1 MASANVARVHRNH
14 NDEMRKRHSLAWTC
28 TGLLLAWMFLMAGTA
43 TPQTG
48 AGSVPVPIPASGRV
62 KINLGATP
70 WKFLGDTEPDG
81 VSQPGFDDSG
91 WQNVGI
97 PHSMNENDMF
107 SNTQSGGNVPH
118 GRGWYRK
125 HFKLDKSYAGRKV
138 IVEFEGAHMG
148 AQVYVNGQPVK
159 GSSVRSPDA
168 THVIGFLP
176 FAIDIT
182 GMVTADGVT
191 DNVIAVRV
199 AANGDW
205 FEDPDFSGAFR
216 FGQGDTGIFRPVNL
230 YITDPVHIPLNDY
243 PVMQTWGTHV
253 STVSI
258 DSPATDGSGTAASA
272 NIQIETNVLNESG
285 AAQTA
290 QVTTQIVDATG
301 NVVQQAKDDVV
312 LPPNA
317 GPGYHPTLVRQ
328 NLVVQNPTL
337 WYPNNV
343 PRGRPYM
350 YRVFHMVSVGGVVVD
365 AAESPLGIRVITW
378 DNNFP
383 SINGYP
389 THLWGASGRYD
400 YPGLGT
406 AVPEEQQ
413 WRDLRL
419 LADAGGNLYRP
430 GHSSSSTEFLNAADA
445 LGIFVVQPSGDGENG
460 FNDCYQLAA
469 PTADCPQ
476 NKIDKYA
483 LKLELHR
490 DMIVRDRNNPSV
502 LAWEA
507 NNGIMTTS
515 FAPLLAAIGRQWDPV
530 NTRAQ
535 ADRTPNALNG
545 DILSCSRQ
553 GCEVGVKNQFPNKP
567 AWSAEYWGR
576 GEFRENYDF
585 EMDQVASFLND
596 WRSGVLVN
604 AFGIA
609 HWYLADTPGEDSFYW
624 SGKTYDPKLNPTGP
638 MVRSLGESMADG
650 NRFPRLLYY
659 AYQAAWTP
667 FSIKPV
673 VHLANTWNRS
683 SGPVRVNVF
692 SNCPAVRLVVNDVVQ
707 GADQK
712 PNSLS
717 TSTDN
722 SDGTTTGLVGQAHW
736 DNVQWAAGH
745 VQALCVDGFGAQ
757 VVANGKPVLDEQVT
771 AGAPHHIVLSVVP
784 EVIRPSGQSFQV
796 TANGSDAVFVTA
808 QVVDANGVV
817 VPNASNLITFSVDN
831 PAVADY
837 RGGWDHIVTMDK
849 PVGYH
854 SPGDHELAA
863 EGGLTRIAIR
873 STFQTGH
880 VTVSATSPG
889 LGGGATSYDVQPAV
903 VVPVQAATS
912 APQIVVQPASQQVS
926 VGQPAHFDVT
936 VSGASPMQF
945 QWQRDHQD
953 IPGANGSSLDT
964 PAALGTDNGHV
975 YGVRV
980 RNGVGTI
987 TSNDAVLSVIPAL
1000 AVTIDTPP
1008 AAQTVFVGQ
1017 TATFSVAVKGSPV
1030 IEYQWFRNDVAIDGA
1045 KSATYTTPVVT
1056 ADDDGALF
1064 KVSVKNP
1071 LAQVTST
1078 PVALKVSAATTPT
1091 ITTPPANTV
1100 AMLNQSATFTVVAD
1114 GSNPLHYLWSG
1125 PAGVVGG
1132 DSPSLTIDAVAPKD
1146 LGKYT
1151 VTVSNASGKSVTS
1164 DPATLSQAAPGVNLA
1179 QGKRAFA
1186 SSYQDPQGMP
1196 ASNVTDGN
1204 VSSRWSS
1211 DPKAGDDAS
1220 ITVDLGAP
1228 MPINRMILRWEAAYA
1243 SSYRVEVSNDN
1254 ITYVKAYE
1262 SPAGFG
1268 GGVDDFTFPTITAR
1282 YVRVV
1287 GQKRATNY
1295 GYSLYEVEVYNV
1307 PNCNDGGLYTNERY
1321 TVLNPGEAQ
1330 DKSSTLIWNRKQYAT
1345 TDPNHQFTQLD
1356 AASYCA
1362 AQGKR
1367 LPTRDEALS
1376 IAGNNGAA
1384 CAFPEKW
1391 TTWTSTLLP
1400 TDQRQAY
1407 LITSA
1412 GEDRQGL
1419 VDNAPGWV
1427 LCVAGT
1433 AQVTPPTVTVQPTD
1447 VSATLGTSAHLSLGI
1462 SGSAPITFKWYR
1474 AAKAGETSDTL
1485 VYTSSTPVYDTPPVK
1500 QDDDGTQY
1508 YVVASNAAASTTSQK
1523 FRLTVTPPQQN
1534 PGDGNNPPVP
1544 PPVIVVNP
1552 VSQSAAIGKTATF
1565 TVSATGNGP
1574 LSYLW
1579 YRDGAQIDGAVSAS
1593 YTTPAV
1599 KLDDNGA
1606 QFTVLVSA
1614 NGVGQLSQGATLN
1627 VVDGV
1632 PSNDTNLALGKT
1644 VTSTPVEN
1652 PGFGAASNVN
1662 DGDMDTRWS
1671 SLFLDNPDADKAS
1684 ITIDLGK
1691 TQAVNLVRLKWERAY
1706 GKQYV
1711 IQVSNTGN
1719 DGDWTPVYTQNT
1731 GRGGTENLSFQ
1742 TVAARYVRMQGVKR
1756 ATEYGFS
1763 LYEFEI
1769 YGPKLS
1775 FDQQPQPQ
1783 TVQVGQ
1789 SAHFSVS
1796 VIGAT
1801 NLTYTWFRNGQQVAV
1816 TSQPS
1821 YDTPATTLDDN
1832 GVQYGVVADDG
1843 NSNITSTP
1851 AQLTVTVPSSG
1862 GNGTPPQGGNG
1873 TGGTGG
1879 DDGNGGGNGPVP
1891 VNLALGKTVSASG
1904 VENPSNTQ
1912 AANAV
1917 DGKGDTRWSSDFND
1931 NAWIAVDLG
1940 APTQISMVQLRWER
1954 AYGGS
1959 YEIQISDD
1967 GNTWTKVA
1975 SQYIGHGGTE
1985 QVPFAPVTTRYVR
1998 MAGLQ
2003 RALSYGYSL
2012 YEFEVYGPAGGT
2024 PALTHPVGSNV
2035 VSASNGNL
2043 AFGKYAYASGAEDVG
2058 TTPARFAV
2066 DGDAT
2071 GSRWSSNFAD
2081 NAWLAVDLG
2090 ASVPVSQVVLR
2101 WERSYGAAYAIE
2113 VSNDNQNWTQVASQP
2128 NGQGGVETVNF
2139 AATTARYVRMAGIKR
2154 ATQYGYS
2161 LYEFEV
2167 YGPSAG
2173 STPPPPPPPPLPV
2186 ISGQPASVTV
2196 QQGQSAHFA
2205 VAVANPDGV
2214 TYRWR
2219 RGGDLIP
2226 GANASTYDTQPTTA
2240 ADNGASFTVDVSNSA
2255 GNTVTSSAATL
2266 TVTPPPVT
2274 GNPPPDDGTIPNYPI
2289 YQNQIGVELRN
2300 NTNGAYRDD
2309 QVYVAVIAHDPAK
2322 GGQFVYLKPDGTTV
2336 LMSADDNDAPG
2347 HLTKNGQNYSNYFF
2361 TLAQAKTL
2369 TFPKL
2374 FGARA
2379 FVALGSPLYIKTLK
2393 DAANQVGFAGPDVR
2407 NPTDPN
2413 IDVYFDWYE
2422 FTYGDNG
2429 LWLNNTQVDQFGF
2442 PLTEDV
2448 YGSNRTTH
2456 SRSGITES
2464 RASIFAAY
2472 QKEVPPEFLPINPSP
2487 YRIMA
2492 PSKGGFDAGQPNGN
2506 YFDAY
2511 ISSMWEF
2518 YRTHTL
2524 TLLMWGNARKFVGQ
2538 TVGDQLVFTEVDQG
2552 NGAFVGGKYY
2562 VNHPSTQDMLEA
2574 RGALA
2579 TGNSTELAIEAQVAA
2594 ALNRHIMEDD
2604 TQWAAPSPAWYAKA
2618 PYNAYAKF
2626 WHDHSIDRKAYGFS
2640 YDDVADQSS
2649 TLVSPTPEHVVLGI
2663 GF

>member
-1 MASANVARVHRNH
+1 
-14 NDEMRKRHSLAWTC
+14 MRKRHSLAWTC

-43 TPQTG
+43 TPQTNAG
-48 AGSVPVPIPASGRV
+48 ATPLPIPASGRV

-81 VSQPGFDDSG
+81 VSQAGFDDSG
-91 WQNVGI
+91 WKNVGI
-97 PHSMNENDMF
+97 PHSMNEDNMF
-107 SNTQSGGNVPH
+107 SNTQSGGDVPH

-125 HFKLDKSYAGRKV
+125 HFKLDKSYAGRKIV
-138 IVEFEGAHMG
+138 VEFEGAHMG
-148 AQVYVNGQPVK
+148 AQVYVNGTPVK

-168 THVIGFLP
+168 THVVGFLP

-182 GMVTADGVT
+182 NMVKADGVT

-216 FGQGDTGIFRPVNL
+216 FGQGDTGIFRPVYL

-258 DSPATDGSGTAASA
+258 DSPAVDGSGTAASA

-285 AAQTA
+285 TAQTA

-301 NVVQQAKDDVV
+301 QIVQQAKDDVV

-328 NLVVQNPTL
+328 NLTVDHPTL

-365 AAESPLGIRVITW
+365 ATESPLGIRTITW
-378 DNNFP
+378 DANFP
-383 SINGYP
+383 SINGYA

-460 FNDCYQLAA
+460 FNDCYQLSA

-507 NNGIMTTS
+507 NNGIMNTA

-535 ADRTPNALNG
+535 ADRTPKDVNG

-576 GEFRENYDF
+576 GEFRANYDY
-585 EMDQVASFLND
+585 EMDQVASFMND
-596 WRSGVLVN
+596 WRNGVLAN
-604 AFGIA
+604 TFGIA

-624 SGKTYDPKLNPTGP
+624 SGTTYDPKLNPNGP
-638 MVRSLGESMADG
+638 YVRSLGDSMADG

-659 AYQAAWTP
+659 AYQSAWTP
-667 FSIKPV
+667 FAIKPV
-673 VHLANTWNRS
+673 VHLANTWNRK
-683 SGPVRVNVF
+683 GPVRVNVF
-692 SNCPAVRLVVNDVVQ
+692 SNCPAVRLVVNGVVQ
-707 GADQK
+707 GGDVK
-712 PNSLS
+712 PNTLS

-722 SDGTTTGLVGQAHW
+722 SLGTTTGLVGQAHW
-736 DNVQWAAGH
+736 DDVQWAAGR

-757 VVANGKPVLDEQVT
+757 VMANGKPVIDEQVT
-771 AGAPHHIVLSVVP
+771 AGTPDHIVLSVVP

-817 VPNASNLITFSVDN
+817 VPDATNLITFAVDN
-831 PAVADY
+831 TAVANY
-837 RGGWDHIVTMDK
+837 RGGWNHIVTMDK
-849 PVGYH
+849 PQGYH

-889 LGGGATSYDVQPAV
+889 LGSGSASYDVQPAI

-936 VSGASPMQF
+936 VSGAAPMQF

-953 IPGANGSSLDT
+953 IPGATGSSLDT
-964 PAALGTDNGHV
+964 AAATGDDNGHV
-975 YGVRV
+975 FGVRV

-1000 AVTIDTPP
+1000 AVSIDTPP

-1078 PVALKVSAATTPT
+1078 PVALKVNAATTPT

-1100 AMLNQSATFTVVAD
+1100 AMLNESATFTVVAD
-1114 GSNPLHYLWSG
+1114 GSKPLHYQWNGPSG
-1125 PAGVVGG
+1125 TVGSDAPAF
-1132 DSPSLTIDAVAPKD
+1132 TIDAVTPKD

-1179 QGKRAFA
+1179 QGKYAFA

-1204 VSSRWSS
+1204 VSTRWSS
-1211 DPKAGDDAS
+1211 DQKDGNNAS

-1228 MPINRMILRWEAAYA
+1228 MPVNRMILRWENAYA
-1243 SSYRVEVSNDN
+1243 SSYRIEVSNDN
-1254 ITYVKAYE
+1254 VQYTKAYE
-1262 SPAGFG
+1262 SPAGFA
-1268 GGVDDFTFPTITAR
+1268 GGVDDFTFPTVTAR
-1282 YVRVV
+1282 YVRMV
-1287 GQKRATNY
+1287 GQTRATAY
-1295 GYSLYEVEVYNV
+1295 GYSLYEIEVYNV
-1307 PNCNDGGLYTNERY
+1307 PNCNDGVLFTNERY

-1330 DKSSTLIWNRKQYAT
+1330 DKSSTLVWNRKQYAT
-1345 TDPNHQFTQLD
+1345 TDPNHQFTQL
-1356 AASYCA
+1356 AAADYCA

-1367 LPTRDEALS
+1367 LPTREEALS
-1376 IAGNNGAA
+1376 IAANNSAA

-1391 TTWTSTLLP
+1391 TTWTSTLLA

-1427 LCVAGT
+1427 LCVSGT
-1433 AQVTPPTVTVQPTD
+1433 AQVTPPTVTVQPGD
-1447 VSATLGTSAHLSLGI
+1447 VSVTQGKSAHFSLGI
-1462 SGSAPITFKWYR
+1462 NGSAPLTFKWYR
-1474 AAKAGETSDTL
+1474 VANAGETSDTL
-1485 VYTSSTPVYDTPPVK
+1485 LYTSSTPVYDTPAVK
-1500 QDDDGTQY
+1500 LEDSGTQY
-1508 YVVASNAAASTTSQK
+1508 YVVVSNAANSVTSQK
-1523 FRLTVTPPQQN
+1523 FKLTVTPPQQD
-1534 PGDGNNPPVP
+1534 PGNGNNPQVP
-1544 PPVIVVNP
+1544 PPVIVTPP

-1565 TVSATGNGP
+1565 TVSATGNGT
-1574 LSYLW
+1574 LSYQW
-1579 YRDGAQIDGAVSAS
+1579 YRDGAQIAGAVAAS

-1599 KLDDNGA
+1599 KLEDNGA

-1614 NGVGQLSQGATLN
+1614 GGASKLSDGATLN

-1662 DGDMDTRWS
+1662 DGDITTRWS
-1671 SLFLDNPDADKAS
+1671 SLFVDNPDADRAN

-1691 TQAVNLVRLKWERAY
+1691 SQAVNLVRLKWEAAY
-1706 GKQYV
+1706 GKQYL
-1711 IQVSNTGN
+1711 IQVSDTGN
-1719 DGDWTPVYTQNT
+1719 DGDWKTVYTQNT

-1756 ATEYGFS
+1756 QTQYGFS
-1763 LYEFEI
+1763 LFEFEV

-1783 TVQVGQ
+1783 SVQVGQ
-1789 SAHFSVS
+1789 SAHFTVS
-1796 VIGAT
+1796 VIGAS
-1801 NLTYTWFRNGQQVAV
+1801 NLSYTWFRNGQQVAV
-1816 TSQPS
+1816 TASPS
-1821 YDTPATTLDDN
+1821 YDTPATTMDDN
-1832 GVQYGVVADDG
+1832 GAQYGVVADDG

-1851 AQLTVTVPSSG
+1851 ALLTVTPAPTG
-1862 GNGTPPQGGNG
+1862 GNNGNGNTGTPPQGGDG
-1873 TGGTGG
+1873 
-1879 DDGNGGGNGPVP
+1879 GNGGNGGNGNNGTTP
-1891 VNLALGKTVSASG
+1891 VNLALGKLALASG
-1904 VENPSNTQ
+1904 VENPQGTPASN
-1912 AANAV
+1912 ALDGNV
-1917 DGKGDTRWSSDFND
+1917 DSRWSSDFND
-1931 NAWIAVDLG
+1931 NAWFAVDLG
-1940 APTQISMVQLRWER
+1940 APTQISEVQLRWER
-1954 AYGGS
+1954 AYGTA
-1959 YEIQISDD
+1959 YAIQISDD
-1967 GNTWTKVA
+1967 GNTWRKVGGQSA
-1975 SQYIGHGGTE
+1975 GQGGTE
-1985 QVPFAPVTTRYVR
+1985 QVSFAPVTTRFVR
-1998 MAGLQ
+1998 MAGIQ
-2003 RALSYGYSL
+2003 RSSPYGYSL

-2024 PALTHPVGSNV
+2024 VPVTNPATDNSGNSN
-2035 VSASNGNL
+2035 NGGKGNL
-2043 AFGKYAYASGAEDVG
+2043 AKGKPAFASGAESDG
-2058 TTPARFAV
+2058 TPARFAV
-2066 DGDAT
+2066 DGNPAT
-2071 GSRWSSNFAD
+2071 RWSSDFND

-2090 ASVPVSQVVLR
+2090 TSVPVSKVVLN
-2101 WERSYGAAYAIE
+2101 WERAYGAAYEIQ
-2113 VSNDNQNWTQVASQP
+2113 VSNDNQNWTRVASQP
-2128 NGQGGVETVNF
+2128 NGQGGVETVTF
-2139 AATTARYVRMAGIKR
+2139 ATTSARYVRMAGIKR
-2154 ATQYGYS
+2154 SSQYGYS
-2161 LYEFEV
+2161 LFEFEV
-2167 YGPSAG
+2167 YGPTDG
-2173 STPPPPPPPPLPV
+2173 STPPPPPLPV

-2196 QQGQSAHFA
+2196 QQGQPAHFA
-2205 VAVANPDGV
+2205 VALANADGM
-2214 TYRWR
+2214 TYQWR
-2219 RGGDLIP
+2219 RGGTLIP

-2240 ADNGASFTVDVSNSA
+2240 ADNGATFTVDVSNSA

-2274 GNPPPDDGTIPNYPI
+2274 GDPGTGNPPDDGTIPNYPI
-2289 YQNQIGVELRN
+2289 YPNQIGVELRN
-2300 NTNGAYRDD
+2300 NTNGAYTDD
-2309 QVYVAVIAHDPAK
+2309 QIFVAVIAHDPAK
-2322 GGQFVYLKPDGTTV
+2322 DGQFVYVKPDGTTV
-2336 LMSADDNDAPG
+2336 LMSDADNDGPG
-2347 HLTKNGQNYSNYFF
+2347 HLTKNGQNYANYFF
-2361 TLAQAKTL
+2361 TLAQAKQL
-2369 TFPKL
+2369 KFPKL

-2379 FVALGSPLYIKTLK
+2379 YVGLGSPLYIKVNR
-2393 DAANQVGFAGPDVR
+2393 DVNGQIGFAGPDVR

-2413 IDVYFDWYE
+2413 INVYFDWYE

-2456 SRSGITES
+2456 VRSGITES

-2472 QKEVPPEFLPINPSP
+2472 QKEVPSAFLPANPSQ

-2492 PSKGGFDAGQPNGN
+2492 PSKGGFDEGQPNGK

-2511 ISSMWEF
+2511 IDSMWEY
-2518 YRTHTL
+2518 YRTHSL

-2562 VNHPSTQDMLEA
+2562 VNHPNTQDMLEA
-2574 RGALA
+2574 KGPLA
-2579 TGNSTELAIEAQVAA
+2579 SGNATELAIEAQVAA

-2604 TQWAAPSPAWYAKA
+2604 TQWAAPSSAWYAKG

>member
-1 MASANVARVHRNH
+1 MLHRFNRNH

-43 TPQTG
+43 TPQTNAG
-48 AGSVPVPIPASGRV
+48 ATPLPIPASGRV

-81 VSQPGFDDSG
+81 VSQAGFDDSG
-91 WQNVGI
+91 WKNVGI
-97 PHSMNENDMF
+97 PHSMNEDNMF
-107 SNTQSGGNVPH
+107 SNTQSGGDVPH

-125 HFKLDKSYAGRKV
+125 HFKLDKSYAGRKIV
-138 IVEFEGAHMG
+138 VEFEGAHMG
-148 AQVYVNGQPVK
+148 AQVYVNGTLVK
-159 GSSVRSPDA
+159 GSSVRSPNA
-168 THVIGFLP
+168 THVVGFLP

-182 GMVTADGVT
+182 NMVKADGVT

-216 FGQGDTGIFRPVNL
+216 FGQGDTGIFRPVYL

-258 DSPATDGSGTAASA
+258 DSPAVDGSGTAASA

-285 AAQTA
+285 TAQTA

-301 NVVQQAKDDVV
+301 QIVQQAKDDVV

-328 NLVVQNPTL
+328 NLTVDHPTL

-350 YRVFHMVSVGGVVVD
+350 YRVFHLVSVGGVVVD
-365 AAESPLGIRVITW
+365 ATESPLGIRTITW
-378 DNNFP
+378 DANFP
-383 SINGYP
+383 SINGYA

-460 FNDCYQLAA
+460 FNDCYQLSA
-469 PTADCPQ
+469 PTTDCPQ

-507 NNGIMTTS
+507 NNGIMNTA

-535 ADRTPNALNG
+535 ADRTPKDVNG

-576 GEFRENYDF
+576 GEFRANYAY
-585 EMDQVASFLND
+585 EMDQVASFMND
-596 WRSGVLVN
+596 WRNGVLAN
-604 AFGIA
+604 TFGIA

-624 SGKTYDPKLNPTGP
+624 SGTTYDPKLNPNGP
-638 MVRSLGESMADG
+638 YVRSLGDSMADG

-659 AYQAAWTP
+659 AYQSAWTP
-667 FSIKPV
+667 FAIKPV
-673 VHLANTWNRS
+673 VHLANTWNRK
-683 SGPVRVNVF
+683 GPVRVNVF

-707 GADQK
+707 GGDVK
-712 PNSLS
+712 PNTLS

-722 SDGTTTGLVGQAHW
+722 SLGTTTGLVGQAHW
-736 DNVQWAAGH
+736 DDVQANGGH
-745 VQALCVDGFGAQ
+745 IQALCVDGFGAQ
-757 VVANGKPVLDEQVT
+757 VMANGKPVIDEQVT
-771 AGAPHHIVLSVVP
+771 AGTPDHIVLSVVP

-808 QVVDANGVV
+808 QVVDAKGVV
-817 VPNASNLITFSVDN
+817 VPDATNLITFSVDN
-831 PAVADY
+831 PAVANY
-837 RGGWDHIVTMDK
+837 RGGWNHIVTMDK
-849 PVGYH
+849 PQGYH

-889 LGGGATSYDVQPAV
+889 LGSGSTSYDVQPAI

-953 IPGANGSSLDT
+953 IPGATGSSLDT
-964 PAALGTDNGHV
+964 AAATGDDNGHV
-975 YGVRV
+975 FGVRV

-1000 AVTIDTPP
+1000 AVSIDTPP

-1078 PVALKVSAATTPT
+1078 PVALKVNAATVPT

-1100 AMLNQSATFTVVAD
+1100 AMLNESATFTVVAD
-1114 GSNPLHYLWSG
+1114 GSKPLHYQWNGPSG
-1125 PAGVVGG
+1125 TVGSDAPAF
-1132 DSPSLTIDAVAPKD
+1132 TIDAVTPKD

-1179 QGKRAFA
+1179 QGKYAFA

-1196 ASNVTDGN
+1196 AGNVTDGN
-1204 VSSRWSS
+1204 VSTRWSS
-1211 DPKAGDDAS
+1211 DQKDGNNAS

-1228 MPINRMILRWEAAYA
+1228 MPVNRMILRWENAYA
-1243 SSYRVEVSNDN
+1243 SSYRIEVSNDN
-1254 ITYVKAYE
+1254 VQYTKAYE
-1262 SPAGFG
+1262 SPAGFA
-1268 GGVDDFTFPTITAR
+1268 GGVDDFTFPTVTAR
-1282 YVRVV
+1282 YVRMV
-1287 GQKRATNY
+1287 GQTRATEY
-1295 GYSLYEVEVYNV
+1295 GYSLYEIEVYNV
-1307 PNCNDGGLYTNERY
+1307 PNCNDGVLFTNERY

-1330 DKSSTLIWNRKQYAT
+1330 DKSSTLVWNRKQYAT
-1345 TDPNHQFTQLD
+1345 TDPNHQFTQL
-1356 AASYCA
+1356 AAADYCA

-1367 LPTRDEALS
+1367 LPTREEALS
-1376 IAGNNGAA
+1376 IAANNSAA

-1391 TTWTSTLLP
+1391 TTWTSTLLA
-1400 TDQRQAY
+1400 TDPRQAY

-1427 LCVAGT
+1427 LCVSGT
-1433 AQVTPPTVTVQPTD
+1433 AQVTPPTVTVQPGD
-1447 VSATLGTSAHLSLGI
+1447 VSVTQGKSAHFSLGI
-1462 SGSAPITFKWYR
+1462 NGSAPLTFKWYR
-1474 AAKAGETSDTL
+1474 VAKAGETSDTL
-1485 VYTSSTPVYDTPPVK
+1485 LYTSSTPVYDTPAVK
-1500 QDDDGTQY
+1500 LEDNGTQY
-1508 YVVASNAAASTTSQK
+1508 YVVVSNAANSVTSQK
-1523 FRLTVTPPQQN
+1523 FTLTVTPPQQD
-1534 PGDGNNPPVP
+1534 PGNGNNPQVP
-1544 PPVIVVNP
+1544 PPVIVTPP

-1565 TVSATGNGP
+1565 TVSATGNGT
-1574 LSYLW
+1574 LSYQW
-1579 YRDGAQIDGAVSAS
+1579 YRDGAQIAGAVAAS

-1599 KLDDNGA
+1599 KLEDNGA

-1614 NGVGQLSQGATLN
+1614 GGASKLSDGATLN

-1652 PGFGAASNVN
+1652 PGFGAAANVN
-1662 DGDMDTRWS
+1662 DGDITTRWS
-1671 SLFLDNPDADKAS
+1671 SLFVDNPDADKAS

-1691 TQAVNLVRLKWERAY
+1691 SQAVNLVRLKWEAAY
-1706 GKQYV
+1706 GKQYL
-1711 IQVSNTGN
+1711 IQVSDTGN
-1719 DGDWTPVYTQNT
+1719 DGDWKTVYTQNT

-1756 ATEYGFS
+1756 QTQYGFS
-1763 LYEFEI
+1763 LFEFEV

-1783 TVQVGQ
+1783 SVQVGQ
-1789 SAHFSVS
+1789 SAHFTVS
-1796 VIGAT
+1796 VIGAS
-1801 NLTYTWFRNGQQVAV
+1801 NLSYTWFRNGQQVAV
-1816 TSQPS
+1816 TTSPS
-1821 YDTPATTLDDN
+1821 YDTPATTMDDN
-1832 GVQYGVVADDG
+1832 GAQYGVVADDG

-1851 AQLTVTVPSSG
+1851 ALLTVTPAPTG
-1862 GNGTPPQGGNG
+1862 GNNGNGNTGNPPQGGNG
-1873 TGGTGG
+1873 ENGTGG
-1879 DDGNGGGNGPVP
+1879 NGGNGGNGNNGATP
-1891 VNLALGKTVSASG
+1891 VNLALGKLALASG
-1904 VENPSNTQ
+1904 VENPQGTSASN
-1912 AANAV
+1912 ALDGNV
-1917 DGKGDTRWSSDFND
+1917 DSRWSSDFND
-1931 NAWIAVDLG
+1931 NAWFAVDLG
-1940 APTQISMVQLRWER
+1940 APTQISEVQLRWER
-1954 AYGGS
+1954 AYGTA

-1967 GNTWTKVA
+1967 GNTWRKVGGQSA
-1975 SQYIGHGGTE
+1975 GQGGTE
-1985 QVPFAPVTTRYVR
+1985 QVSFAPVTTRFVR
-1998 MAGLQ
+1998 MAGIQ
-2003 RALSYGYSL
+2003 RSSPYGYSL

-2024 PALTHPVGSNV
+2024 VPVTNPATDNSGNSG
-2035 VSASNGNL
+2035 NGNL
-2043 AFGKYAYASGAEDVG
+2043 AKGKPAFASGAESDG
-2058 TTPARFAV
+2058 TPARFAV
-2066 DGDAT
+2066 DGNPAT
-2071 GSRWSSNFAD
+2071 RWSSDFND

-2090 ASVPVSQVVLR
+2090 TSVPVSKVVLN
-2101 WERSYGAAYAIE
+2101 WERAYGAAYEIQ
-2113 VSNDNQNWTQVASQP
+2113 VSNDNQNWTRVASQP
-2128 NGQGGVETVNF
+2128 NGQGGVETVTF
-2139 AATTARYVRMAGIKR
+2139 ATTSARYVRMAGIKR
-2154 ATQYGYS
+2154 SSQYGYS
-2161 LYEFEV
+2161 LFEFEV
-2167 YGPSAG
+2167 YGPTDG
-2173 STPPPPPPPPLPV
+2173 STPPPPPLPV
-2186 ISGQPASVTV
+2186 ISGQPASVSV
-2196 QQGQSAHFA
+2196 QQGQPAHFA
-2205 VAVANPDGV
+2205 VALANADGM
-2214 TYRWR
+2214 TYQWR
-2219 RGGDLIP
+2219 RGGTPIP

-2240 ADNGASFTVDVSNSA
+2240 ADNGATFTVDVSNSA

-2274 GNPPPDDGTIPNYPI
+2274 GNPPDDGTIPNYPI
-2289 YQNQIGVELRN
+2289 YPNQIGVELRN
-2300 NTNGAYRDD
+2300 NTNGAYTDD
-2309 QVYVAVIAHDPAK
+2309 QIFVAVIAHDPAK
-2322 GGQFVYLKPDGTTV
+2322 DGQFVYVKPDGTTV
-2336 LMSADDNDAPG
+2336 LMSDADNDGPG
-2347 HLTKNGQNYSNYFF
+2347 HLTKNGQNYANYFF
-2361 TLAQAKTL
+2361 TLAQAKQL
-2369 TFPKL
+2369 KFPKL

-2379 FVALGSPLYIKTLK
+2379 YVGLGSPLYIKVNR
-2393 DAANQVGFAGPDVR
+2393 DVNGQIGFAGPDVR

-2413 IDVYFDWYE
+2413 INVYFDWYE

-2456 SRSGITES
+2456 VRSGITES

-2472 QKEVPPEFLPINPSP
+2472 QKEVPSAFLPANPSQ

-2492 PSKGGFDAGQPNGN
+2492 PSKGGFDEGQPNGK

-2511 ISSMWEF
+2511 IDSMWEY
-2518 YRTHTL
+2518 YRTHSL

-2562 VNHPSTQDMLEA
+2562 VNHPNTQDMLEA
-2574 RGALA
+2574 KGPLA
-2579 TGNSTELAIEAQVAA
+2579 SGNATELAIEAQVAA

-2604 TQWAAPSPAWYAKA
+2604 TQWAAPSSAWYAKG